1 MQEGAGRQHTRDG
14 SSSDDN
20 NGASRD
26 KKNKGPS
33 CGEAINTGC
42 AAERKM
48 GCDTSSGSSSDEE
61 KNGGSSLTETRSA
74 MNKRKQSNFPVTKG
88 YRGTKGQC
96 GTRKDIKKVKRAKVV
111 RNTELKRGRA

>member
-1 MQEGAGRQHTRDG
+1 
-14 SSSDDN
+14 
-20 NGASRD
+20 
-26 KKNKGPS
+26 
-33 CGEAINTGC
+33 
-42 AAERKM
+42 M

-61 KNGGSSLTETRSA
+61 KNGGSSPTETRSA
-74 MNKRKQSNFPVTKG
+74 MNERKHSHFPVTKG